1 MIGDVAEKRS
11 ADTTRTKSNMI
22 MKIYFEKKLNA
33 YSGYT
38 YITVRTLININIM
51 FGFNYGRTK

>member
-1 MIGDVAEKRS
+1 
-11 ADTTRTKSNMI
+11 

-51 FGFNYGRTK
+51 FGFNYRRTK